1 MTMTLTSKEF
11 DEAITLWLKAQGFN
25 TSTHD
30 ISTRV
35 IAGRSDGPLGTRVE
49 ITLEPLSTQV
59 SSKYSPRE
67 TCDVASIRADT
78 GTYTRKFG
86 QVSDE

>member
-11 DEAITLWLKAQGFN
+11 DEAITLWLQSKGFN

-49 ITLEPLSTQV
+49 ITLEPLPTQV
-59 SSKYSPRE
+59 SSEYISRD
-67 TCDVASIRADT
+67 TSDVAPIQADT
-78 GTYTRKFG
+78 GTYTRRFG